1 LPALC
6 RVGIL
11 AAPTCPRARVTSQFV
26 DLPEERHMQDDCS
39 NIDLNGQISLAQ
51 YPDIREWCSH
61 LGCTEIELAEAI
73 AVVGYSPDLV
83 RVFLAEKSKRNV

>member
-1 LPALC
+1 
-6 RVGIL
+6 
-11 AAPTCPRARVTSQFV
+11 
-26 DLPEERHMQDDCS
+26 MQDVRT
-39 NIDLNGQISLAQ
+39 NIDLKGLISIAL

-83 RVFLAEKSKRNV
+83 RVFLAEKAAKTGA

>member
-1 LPALC
+1 
-6 RVGIL
+6 
-11 AAPTCPRARVTSQFV
+11 
-26 DLPEERHMQDDCS
+26 MQGDPQ
-39 NIDLNGQISLAQ
+39 NIDCTGLISIAQ

-83 RVFLAEKSKRNV
+83 REFLAEKSAKSGT